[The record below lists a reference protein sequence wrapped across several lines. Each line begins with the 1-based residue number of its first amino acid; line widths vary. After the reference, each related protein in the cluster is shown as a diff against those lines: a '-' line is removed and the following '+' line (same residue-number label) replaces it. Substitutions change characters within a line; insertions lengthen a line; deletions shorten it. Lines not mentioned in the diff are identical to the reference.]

1 MFFAKI
7 AKIMLSGREYAKQQ
21 KIRMQIIVGLAVV
34 VSALG
39 LTTSTGKAENDTDV
53 AAFYRG
59 KVIKVIVGFNPG
71 GGYDMYA
78 RLLARHM
85 SRHIPGNPTLVVQNM
100 PGSGSLK
107 AVKYL
112 DTKQAA
118 DGTSITIFNSGLIT
132 QSLTAPE
139 KVNVDFRNYTWL
151 GSASEDVRVCFT
163 WHTRNAKRWQDLLGQ
178 RELQFGAT
186 SPGTLGYI
194 EARIVA
200 DYLQV
205 PLRLIPGY
213 PGSAEKRLAVE
224 KGELEGDCGG
234 WVSIPDHWLDE
245 KKINVMI
252 RFSKT
257 LLPGM
262 DASVPYAGDVISDP
276 LKNKAFALL
285 IAPEEI
291 GRPFI
296 TSKEVPVERQA
307 ALRAAF
313 DAMLKDPEF
322 IEDAQRQ
329 QIPLLSMSAK
339 QVQDRLQ
346 EIYAVSP
353 DVVKEARRISG
364 DE

>member
-1 MFFAKI
+1 MLRTTTFMGAWLRNKHVHLLARLAI
-7 AKIMLSGREYAKQQ
+7 AVASCGV
-21 KIRMQIIVGLAVV
+21 MQAAQAQEDVENFYK
-34 VSALG
+34 
-39 LTTSTGKAENDTDV
+39 GKS
-53 AAFYRG
+53 
-59 KVIKVIVGFNPG
+59 IKVIVGFNPG
-71 GGYDMYA
+71 GGYDIYA

-85 SRHIPGNPTLVVQNM
+85 GKHIPGNPTLVVQNM

-107 AVKYL
+107 AVKFL
-112 DTKQAA
+112 ETKAAA
-118 DGTSITIFNSGLIT
+118 DGTAITIFNSGLIS

-139 KVNVDFRNYTWL
+139 KVNADFRDYAWL
-151 GSASEDVRVCFT
+151 GSASEDIRVCFT
-163 WHTRNAKRWQDLLGQ
+163 WHTRNAKHWKDLLGQ

-205 PLRLIPGY
+205 PLRLVAGY

-234 WVSIPDHWLDE
+234 WVSIPDHWLEE

-262 DASVPYAGDVISDP
+262 DAATPYAGDIITDP
-276 LKNKAFALL
+276 IKKKSFALL

-296 TSKEVPVERQA
+296 MSKEVPADRLA
-307 ALRAAF
+307 AMRGAF
-313 DAMLKDPEF
+313 EAMLKDPEF
-322 IEDAQRQ
+322 IEDAKRQ
-329 QIPLLSMSAK
+329 QLPLLSMSAK
-339 QVQDRLQ
+339 QVQDRLKD
-346 EIYAVSP
+346 IYDVSA

-364 DE
+364 GE